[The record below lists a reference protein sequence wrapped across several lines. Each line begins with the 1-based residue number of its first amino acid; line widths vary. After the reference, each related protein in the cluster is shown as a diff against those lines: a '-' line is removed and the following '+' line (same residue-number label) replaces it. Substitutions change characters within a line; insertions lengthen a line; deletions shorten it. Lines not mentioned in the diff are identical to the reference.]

1 MTENSQTRQVTRR
14 QALRGAGALTAGAA
28 ASLAGC
34 SVPFFGSSDPVLD
47 IKINPLSVVIM
58 VDKNAN
64 VDTVSI
70 YSPEGGDPQKTDD
83 MDAGQQK
90 VIFKTVEQLGLS
102 LRLAQPGKYRV
113 VAGHKGETVAE
124 QTFKLKPKPK
134 ITSLK
139 PEREN
144 GTPTGKLIFELKNGG
159 TLPVSINHVKTNGT
173 PYSISG
179 DADNLLARRDEVK
192 APQDRLAELPS
203 RVKRI
208 VTANSTGT
216 FVTKRP
222 PFLLAN
228 TNIRDYVKIVE
239 DDPQPPLPCVNKQKT
254 ASLDL
259 KLVYQTLTQSFTY
272 SIGGRTT
279 VIKEK
284 PTGKLL
290 TCTNISTDPVRNK
303 SSNKSSSQ

>member
-58 VDKNAN
+58 VDENAN

-70 YSPEGGDPQKTDD
+70 YSPEGGDPQKNVD
-83 MDAGQQK
+83 MGAGQKK

-113 VAGHKGETVAE
+113 VAGRKGETVAE

-139 PEREN
+139 PELKN
-144 GTPTGKLIFELKNGG
+144 GTPTGKFVFELKNSG
-159 TLPVSINHVKTNGT
+159 TLPVSINYVEINGV
-173 PYSISG
+173 PIPISG
-179 DADNLLARRDEVK
+179 DADNHLVRRDEVK

-203 RVKRI
+203 QVKRI
-208 VTANSTGT
+208 VTPNSKGK
-216 FVTKRP
+216 FVPTP
-222 PFLLAN
+222 SSFLLDG
-228 TNIRDYVKIVE
+228 TNVNKFTKMNKDE
-239 DDPQPPLPCVNKQKT
+239 SGPPIPCVDKQWT
-254 ASLDL
+254 ASIYLG
-259 KLVYQTLTQSFTY
+259 LVYRSLTQQFTY
-272 SIGGRTT
+272 SFDGETTFVKKVPSGKIG
-279 VIKEK
+279 
-284 PTGKLL
+284 
-290 TCTNISTDPVRNK
+290 TCTNISVNSVQNR
-303 SSNKSSSQ
+303 SSNGSQ